1 MRNRNEQMNIRL
13 TADEINRIKEYSQRC
28 GLSISGYIRMLIN
41 GYIPKETPPRNY
53 AVLIRQMTVV
63 YNELRKN
70 NCDTAAAELRQTL
83 LLLQAETTVPERMK
97 V

>member
-13 TADEINRIKEYSQRC
+13 TTEEINRIKEYSHLC

-41 GYIPKETPPRNY
+41 GYVPKETPPRNY
-53 AVLIRQMTVV
+53 EVLIRQMTIV
-63 YNELRKN
+63 YNELCKN
-70 NCDTAAAELRQTL
+70 NCDNAAEELKKCL
-83 LLLQAETTVPERMK
+83 LLLQAETTVPERMT